1 MLAPVYARCFN
12 SALRLTESNLYL
24 VPFPEQLGICVGSN
38 HDPTF
43 RSASRFVLLAFYHP
57 TFRLASLPPLCAVEN
72 VGCYVFGSDGC
83 QVSVVPRKQITGFA
97 RNVDEAATYVAQQ
110 ICEGEESSSR
120 RFGDSLDL
128 TFYFWG
134 GVSKTTV
141 HSKRDLTCA
150 LPSLIGQGGKP
161 RCPPKRRG
169 ADHNQKI
176 GRASCRERV

>member
-24 VPFPEQLGICVGSN
+24 VPFPEQLGIALEATTIPRFGQRRVLSCWPSN
-38 HDPTF
+38 
-43 RSASRFVLLAFYHP
+43 HP

-72 VGCYVFGSDGC
+72 VACYVFGSDGC
-83 QVSVVPRKQITGFA
+83 QVSVVPRKQITWFA

-128 TFYFWG
+128 TFYFCG

-150 LPSLIGQGGKP
+150 LPSLIGDRK
-161 RCPPKRRG
+161 
-169 ADHNQKI
+169 
-176 GRASCRERV
+176 SVV